1 MSPVEVSP
9 VPATD
14 LEEPLRL
21 LEEWLRDGEPVPRP
35 FVAELRRQV
44 EAGDLE
50 LLAARLEGRLAGVL
64 LLAFCPSV
72 SLGAPFASIE
82 DLYVHP
88 EARRRGVGRALL
100 QAAHDC
106 CARRGISYL
115 EAQVEEHGASVFYAA
130 LGYEPEPGVRVFSR
144 SLPLDDRGDEKLKAN
159 S

>member
-14 LEEPLRL
+14 LGEPLLL
-21 LEEWLRDGEPVPRP
+21 LEEWLRDDEPIPGP
-35 FVAELRRQV
+35 FVEDLRRQV

-50 LLAARLEGRLAGVL
+50 LLAARLEGRPAGVL
-64 LLAFCPSV
+64 VLAFRPSV

-88 EARRRGVGRALL
+88 QARRRGVGTALL
-100 QAAHDC
+100 QAAHER
-106 CARRGISYL
+106 CAHRGISYL
-115 EAQVEEHGASVFYAA
+115 EAQVEDDASVFYTAS
-130 LGYEPEPGVRVFSR
+130 GYEPEAAVRVFSR
-144 SLPLDDRGDEKLKAN
+144 SLPLVSGGEAE